1 MKFGSVPN
9 PETIDFSLPPDHAD
23 TARVLGKNKGKGL
36 PNIYVGCAKWNK
48 QDLKGFYPR
57 GTKDE
62 LAYYS
67 TQFNSIELN
76 ATFYRQFPYEQFVK
90 WGEKTPD
97 DFRFFT
103 KVPQEI
109 SHFKR
114 LAGAEFPTQQYCKAI
129 EGLGDKLGCVF
140 LQLHHYFGPKL
151 YDQLEQYLSEFPKT
165 VPLAVEVRSKDW
177 FDSTENTDKLCGLLE
192 TNNMSNIITDTAGR
206 RDMLH
211 MRLTSTTA
219 FIRYVGANH
228 PSDYYRLDDWIDRLG
243 TWIEQGVENI
253 YFFVHQNL
261 EKESPLL
268 SAYLIEKLNN
278 NLGFNLKV
286 PDSGDQQMTI
296 PGLGK

>member
-9 PETIDFSLPPDHAD
+9 ADNIDFTLPNDHPK
-23 TARVLGKNKGKGL
+23 TRSILGDKKRTKL

-62 LAYYS
+62 LAYYA

-90 WGEKTPD
+90 WGEKTPEN
-97 DFRFFT
+97 FRFFP

-114 LAGAEFPTQQYCKAI
+114 LAGAELPTELYTKAVG
-129 EGLGDKLGCVF
+129 GLGDKLGCAF

-151 YDQLEQYLSEFPKT
+151 FGQLEKYLHAFPRH
-165 VPLAVEVRSKDW
+165 VPLAVEVRSADW
-177 FDSTENTDKLCGLLE
+177 FDDEESADKLYGLLE
-192 TNNMSNIITDTAGR
+192 TNSMANIITDTAGR
-206 RDMLH
+206 RDLLH

-228 PSDYYRLDDWIDRLG
+228 PMDYTRLDDWVTRLE
-243 TWIEQGVENI
+243 TWIEQGIENI

-268 SAYLIEKLNN
+268 SAYFIEKLNEK
-278 NLGFNLKV
+278 LGFDLQV
-286 PDSGDQQMTI
+286 PSPGDQQRV
-296 PGLGK
+296 LNL